1 MPSND
6 ALFEMIVLPAMTSF
20 FMSNPD
26 RCCVIVSHGLSP
38 SCCAEAY
45 SDSAGI
51 AVYYWTFLKRI
62 IARLAEVC
70 RRVRPS
76 DLESQPPLLNP
87 SDSTSWSIPIIELA
101 SLFVKMLANFCRDLA
116 IGHLVNCFTADDPS
130 SKSFIR

>member
-6 ALFEMIVLPAMTSF
+6 ALFEMIVLAAMTSF

-38 SCCAEAY
+38 SFCAKAY

-51 AVYYWTFLKRI
+51 AVYYWTFLKRS

-70 RRVRPS
+70 RR
-76 DLESQPPLLNP
+76 L
-87 SDSTSWSIPIIELA
+87 
-101 SLFVKMLANFCRDLA
+101 
-116 IGHLVNCFTADDPS
+116 GHLIWRASEDFADNGCGVKLIATTAQ
-130 SKSFIR
+130 SFRFYFLVHTDY